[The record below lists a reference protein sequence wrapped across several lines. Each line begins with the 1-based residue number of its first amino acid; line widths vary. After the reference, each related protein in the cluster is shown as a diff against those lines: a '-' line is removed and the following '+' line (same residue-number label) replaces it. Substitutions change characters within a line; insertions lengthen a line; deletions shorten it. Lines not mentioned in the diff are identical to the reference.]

1 MHLPTVLVS
10 AGAESPTTSAEFP
23 GVVLLIDAASRRRV
37 QMEHA
42 TRSTALMDHTAAP
55 LIGPDT
61 LMRVGEL
68 GGKHTVT
75 TGPDGNTL
83 GGVDEPRMTAVL
95 NEMAFGKTNVVLI
108 AEC

>member
-75 TGPDGNTL
+75 TGPDGNT
-83 GGVDEPRMTAVL
+83 
-95 NEMAFGKTNVVLI
+95 
-108 AEC
+108 